1 MAEREFPIE
10 FSTLTP
16 DPRPRAW
23 LVLPEGFEAEA
34 EPDARSPYFDAS
46 PQALIE
52 AFVAAALEEPR
63 TRELRRDGLQ
73 VEIRQKSPVLRF
85 RDYVTAQAVPAKGG
99 GALAVYSRA
108 VVGFWDLNV
117 NRKRVERWIAATK
130 EKLASS

>member
-16 DPRPRAW
+16 DSRPRAW

-34 EPDARSPYFDAS
+34 EPDARSPNFDAP
-46 PQALIE
+46 PQALLE
-52 AFVAAALEEPR
+52 AFVEAALDEPR

-85 RDYVTAQAVPAKGG
+85 RDYVTAQALPANGG
-99 GALAVYSRA
+99 SALAVYSRA
-108 VVGFWDLNV
+108 VVGFWDLDV

-130 EKLASS
+130 EKLATS